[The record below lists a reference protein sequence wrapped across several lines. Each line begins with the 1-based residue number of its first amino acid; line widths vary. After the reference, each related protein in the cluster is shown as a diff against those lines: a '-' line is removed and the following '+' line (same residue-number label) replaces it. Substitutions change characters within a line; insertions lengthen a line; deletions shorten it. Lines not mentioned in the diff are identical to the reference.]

1 MVFSVSIFRTS
12 FMISSKTVP
21 WFLASALALAL
32 VGASRLD
39 AGDPQVQFPATFNLS
54 VGKGA
59 PTPDE
64 SASQDIPA
72 QQGTQLYFQVNS
84 PFGVVLN
91 IYSKTDSGKRGDL
104 IGSMKGTS
112 FGSSINPQDGVLQF
126 SIAPEDKSNGGNVTF
141 LISDGPLMPAF

>member
-1 MVFSVSIFRTS
+1 MTS
-12 FMISSKTVP
+12 LKTLP
-21 WFLASALALAL
+21 WLAAAALALTFTCASLL
-32 VGASRLD
+32 V
-39 AGDPQVQFPATFNLS
+39 AGDLQVQFPATFNLP

-84 PFGVVLN
+84 PFSVVLS

-126 SIAPEDKSNGGNVTF
+126 SIAPEDKSSGGSVTF
-141 LISDGPLMPAF
+141 VISDGPLMPTF